1 MPESVLILG
10 GTTEAAKLARMAHEK
25 LSGRARVI
33 VSLAGRTRAPA
44 KNSFVETRTGGFG
57 GAWGL
62 ADYLRAEKIALVV
75 DATHPFA
82 ARISAHARVACAEAN
97 VPRLQL
103 VRPPWTMPK
112 LARVTWAANLGEAAM
127 LLPDMSRA
135 AFLAVGGRGM
145 AAFETIETVRL
156 VARAIEMPGRTP
168 GEKPANI
175 EVVLGRPPFAVEAE
189 RDLLERLNVDTLVA
203 RASGG
208 TSGFAKIEAARDLNL
223 SILLVRRPEPEPGE
237 TVDNVEDALKWIETR
252 V

>member
-1 MPESVLILG
+1 MPETLLILG
-10 GTTEAAKLARMAHEK
+10 GTTEATKLARMAHEK
-25 LSGRARVI
+25 LSGRARIV

-44 KNSFVETRTGGFG
+44 KNSLVETRSGGFG

-82 ARISAHARVACAEAN
+82 ARISANARVACAEAN

-103 VRPPWTMPK
+103 VRPPWTIPK

-156 VARAIEMPGRTP
+156 VARAIEMPD
-168 GEKPANI
+168 EKPANI
-175 EVVLGRPPFAVEAE
+175 EVVLGRPPFTVEAE
-189 RDLLERLNVDTLVA
+189 RDLLERLKVDTLVA

-208 TSGFAKIEAARDLNL
+208 VSGFAKVEAARDLKL

-252 V
+252 I

>member
-1 MPESVLILG
+1 MPENILILG
-10 GTTEAAKLARMAHEK
+10 GTAEAAKLARLAHEK
-25 LSGRARVI
+25 LAGRARIV

-44 KNSFVETRTGGFG
+44 KNSLVETRTGGFG
-57 GAWGL
+57 GADGL
-62 ADYLRAEKIALVV
+62 ADYLRAEKITLVV
-75 DATHPFA
+75 DVTHPFA
-82 ARISAHARVACAEAN
+82 ARISANARVACAETN

-145 AAFETIETVRL
+145 AAFETIDTVRL
-156 VARAIEMPGRTP
+156 VARAVEMPD
-168 GEKPANI
+168 EKPAHI
-175 EVVLGRPPFAVEAE
+175 EVILGRPPFAVEAE
-189 RDLLERLNVDTLVA
+189 RELLERLKVDAIVA

-208 TSGFAKIEAARDLNL
+208 ASGFAKIEAARDLKL

-237 TVDNVEDALKWIETR
+237 CVATVEDALGWIESR
-252 V
+252 I